1 MMQHPQTWLEAC
13 DRAKEVEI
21 VINAQTKRPLFTTHP
36 NPPMETTP
44 NSSNS
49 QLVCIHK
56 LSPKEMEECQCL
68 HLCYNC
74 DEVIFQ
80 REQM

>member
-36 NPPMETTP
+36 TPLWKLPPTHPTH
-44 NSSNS
+44 N
-49 QLVCIHK
+49 
-56 LSPKEMEECQCL
+56 
-68 HLCYNC
+68 
-74 DEVIFQ
+74 
-80 REQM
+80 